1 MDPAHFPFLRRTELL
16 RWAAGAAA
24 CVLCGAWGFPA
35 HKAIHA
41 AAIHTLP
48 PPLHA
53 FFKRHAEF
61 VIEHAVDADRR
72 KFTVA
77 DEGPRHYIDL
87 DRLPADLPRTWS
99 AACDRLCEDSLKAHG
114 IAPFHAPRVYARL
127 VDAFDRGDE
136 VAILR
141 CAVDLGHY
149 LSDMHVPLHTSSNHN
164 GQFTGQRGV
173 HGLWEGR
180 LPERFLPAYRLTPGA
195 EGVRRARYVRD
206 FPGMCWAAVD
216 ASHAAVDSV
225 LQFERTVRERLGES
239 ASFAWVERGR
249 VRERLHSDRFV
260 EAYHTALDGQ
270 VERRMQAAVVAIGD
284 AWTSAWIEAGSPPLP
299 APPPPSRLQ
308 RFLTWLTGR

>member
-1 MDPAHFPFLRRTELL
+1 MPPSPPSFRPRTDLL
-16 RWAAGAAA
+16 RWAVGATA
-24 CVLCGAWGFPA
+24 CVLFSGWGFPA
-35 HKAIHA
+35 HKALHA

-53 FFKRHAEF
+53 FFKRHADF

-87 DRLPADLPRTWS
+87 DRLPADLPRTW
-99 AACDRLCEDSLKAHG
+99 AAARDCMPEDSLKAHG
-114 IAPFHAPRVYARL
+114 IAPFHAPRVYLRL
-127 VDAFDRGDE
+127 VDAFDRMDE
-136 VAILR
+136 AAILR

-149 LSDMHVPLHTSSNHN
+149 LADMHVPLHTTSNHN

-180 LPERFLPAYRLTPGA
+180 LPERFLPTYALTPGA
-195 EGVRRARYVRD
+195 GGVRRAHYVRD
-206 FPGMCWAAVD
+206 FSAACWAAVD

-225 LQFERTVRERLGES
+225 LRFERAVRDSLGEA

-260 EAYHTALDGQ
+260 TAYHAALDGQ

-299 APPPPSRLQ
+299 VPAPRTFVEQ
-308 RFLTWLTGR
+308 VVQFLTGR